1 MKVYNKKKLINKK
14 KLNQIKACID
24 WYMPFYISLDIKFS
38 SCALEYN
45 EKLPHFGPQ
54 TDSIIP

>member
-1 MKVYNKKKLINKK
+1 
-14 KLNQIKACID
+14 
-24 WYMPFYISLDIKFS
+24 MPFYISLDIKFS

-54 TDSIIP
+54 TDSVIQ